1 MQKPKLLWLDDLRNP
16 FLDDEGRVPKGDY
29 EIIWVVCYLQFTQ
42 WISKNGLPDLIS
54 FDHDLAPEHYTP
66 EKYWNDYEASKDY
79 QEKKALLFQDKT
91 GLDCA
96 KWLVNYCVEKGG
108 SLPEYKIHSANPVG
122 ADNIERCLFSYLD
135 TASSYVE
142 ERQQLIKN
150 QMPNPKN
157 HPPCHK
163 PIYLKQAK

>member
-96 KWLVNYCVEKGG
+96 K
-108 SLPEYKIHSANPVG
+108 
-122 ADNIERCLFSYLD
+122 R
-135 TASSYVE
+135 
-142 ERQQLIKN
+142 
-150 QMPNPKN
+150 
-157 HPPCHK
+157 
-163 PIYLKQAK
+163 